1 MGYEEIQKNN
11 CIDRCKKF
19 SKIVKHVDDD
29 GTEKK
34 KQDDWKNSENIII
47 SGNSRHGN
55 GVVAIYFLKKR
66 EINLLSHYPTNY
78 FVKYYLLCISVP
90 FLFLI

>member
-1 MGYEEIQKNN
+1 MMEQ
-11 CIDRCKKF
+11 
-19 SKIVKHVDDD
+19 
-29 GTEKK
+29 KK
-34 KQDDWKNSENIII
+34 KKRDDWKNSEDIII

-78 FVKYYLLCISVP
+78 FVKYYLSCNYVP